1 MDDWLI
7 HKMTA
12 VMWHGPSLI
21 KVLRH
26 GNKSDPLSFKTIWIV
41 LAEAELN
48 RSWHIGIFPT
58 NSGRRSIFDEFRFV
72 VQPGFGN
79 PNDRIPH
86 VSHFGGV
93 AIPVFNSFHRLVYV
107 SMLMSAGSKIR
118 ALIWIAHGHAVSS
131 DVTQMLLF
139 HHGSERLHTVT
150 PPVRVG

>member
-48 RSWHIGIFPT
+48 RS
-58 NSGRRSIFDEFRFV
+58 
-72 VQPGFGN
+72 
-79 PNDRIPH
+79 
-86 VSHFGGV
+86 
-93 AIPVFNSFHRLVYV
+93 
-107 SMLMSAGSKIR
+107 
-118 ALIWIAHGHAVSS
+118 
-131 DVTQMLLF
+131 
-139 HHGSERLHTVT
+139 
-150 PPVRVG
+150 